1 MVYRA
6 GSISNNYKGM
16 AMKLDEAKVLVVE
29 DDPVMTSYVV
39 SMLRRMGVSQVME
52 ARDGATGL
60 AMAASKVPDVILS
73 DIHMAPMDGFEF
85 VRNLR
90 KHPVIELRKIPVLIM
105 SADSSTDKLNQS
117 VPLGI
122 VGYIVKPPNVST
134 LKTKIEHALK
144 FR

>member
-1 MVYRA
+1 
-6 GSISNNYKGM
+6 
-16 AMKLDEAKVLVVE
+16 MKLDEAKVLVVE

-52 ARDGATGL
+52 ARDGVTGL
-60 AMAASKVPDVILS
+60 AMAASAKPDVILS

-85 VRNLR
+85 VKNLR

-117 VPLGI
+117 VPLGV

>member
-1 MVYRA
+1 
-6 GSISNNYKGM
+6 
-16 AMKLDEAKVLVVE
+16 MKLDEAKVLVVE

-122 VGYIVKPPNVST
+122 TGYIVKPPNVSSLT
-134 LKTKIEHALK
+134 TKLEHALK

>member
-1 MVYRA
+1 
-6 GSISNNYKGM
+6 
-16 AMKLDEAKVLVVE
+16 MKLGEARVMVID

-60 AMAASKVPDVILS
+60 AMVASAKPDVILS
-73 DIHMAPMDGFEF
+73 DIHMSPMNGLEF

-90 KHPVIELRKIPVLIM
+90 KHPVAQLRKIPVLIM
-105 SADSSTDKLNQS
+105 SADSSTDKLNET

-122 VGYIVKPPNVST
+122 AGYIVKPPNISA
-134 LKTKIEHALK
+134 LSTKIEHALK

>member
-1 MVYRA
+1 
-6 GSISNNYKGM
+6 
-16 AMKLDEAKVLVVE
+16 MKLDEAKVLVVD

-39 SMLRRMGVSQVME
+39 SMLGRMRVSQVVQ

-60 AMAASKVPDVILS
+60 AMAASKLPDVILS

-117 VPLGI
+117 VPL
-122 VGYIVKPPNVST
+122 
-134 LKTKIEHALK
+134 AAC
-144 FR
+144 RA

>member
-1 MVYRA
+1 
-6 GSISNNYKGM
+6 
-16 AMKLDEAKVLVVE
+16 MKLDDAKVMLVE
-29 DDPVMTSYVV
+29 DDPVMTLYVV
-39 SMLRRMGVSQVME
+39 SMLRRMGISQVVE

-60 AMAASKVPDVILS
+60 VMAASAKPDVILS

-85 VRNLR
+85 VKALR
-90 KHPVIELRKIPVLIM
+90 KHPVTELRKIPVLIM
-105 SADSSTDKLNQS
+105 SADSNTDKLKES

-122 VGYIVKPPNVST
+122 AGYIIKPPNVSM